1 MIVLSWNCR
10 GLARPKGK
18 RNLRAMVRDIC
29 PGILFLMELKI
40 SFEKVKPCLHTMGFY
55 NAFFVDPVG
64 KKKRRDF
71 SLSEKWCGLGDNTSD
86 SKYYKCDNLFRI
98 L

>member
-18 RNLRAMVRDIC
+18 RNLRAIVRDIC

-40 SFEKVKPCLHTMGFY
+40 SFEKVKPCLHAMGFY
-55 NAFFVDPVG
+55 NASFVDPVG
-64 KKKRRDF
+64 KKGGIFLCRKNGVDLEITLVTQNIINAIIF
-71 SLSEKWCGLGDNTSD
+71 FESYE
-86 SKYYKCDNLFRI
+86 
-98 L
+98 